1 MPGAVPYSVTK
12 HAAAGSAECAAAT
25 CAHQGLTVH
34 CACPQGVRTQMLA
47 DSESTGEIMLADA
60 VSSLRWKPPLD
71 RLRCRMANWAIAP
84 E

>member
-1 MPGAVPYSVTK
+1 MRRRDLRAPGADR
-12 HAAAGSAECAAAT
+12 ALC
-25 CAHQGLTVH
+25 L
-34 CACPQGVRTQMLA
+34 PQGVRTQMLA

-60 VSSLRWKPPLD
+60 VSSLRWKLPLD